1 MTAILKKTSYIVI
14 IIILSN
20 CNQTNMQESKTQTI
34 VRDQQQNIIA
44 ELGVK
49 DGQLNGLAI
58 WYNTS
63 SNPVS
68 CGLFF
73 EGKPYTGTFV
83 NWSEFIDDWGD
94 DPYVLEKYAKDYMT
108 MFENG
113 PFGIDRPIDG
123 LIETYVNGTK
133 IDP

>member
-1 MTAILKKTSYIVI
+1 
-14 IIILSN
+14 
-20 CNQTNMQESKTQTI
+20 MQESKTQRI

-44 ELGVK
+44 ELGVQ
-49 DGQLNGLAI
+49 DGQLSGLAI
-58 WYNTS
+58 WYNS
-63 SNPVS
+63 NSNPVS

-83 NWSEFIDDWGD
+83 NWSLFIDEWGE
-94 DPYVLEKYAKDYMT
+94 DPYELEKYAKDYMS

-113 PFGIDRPIDG
+113 PFGIDRPIDTI
-123 LIETYVNGTK
+123 IETYVNGIK